1 MMQKIKKSDLAVF
14 NEKCLSNLKKKNT
27 DFNVK
32 KYSEQ
37 KSGTPEN
44 KAPH

>member
-1 MMQKIKKSDLAVF
+1 METNKYIDLAVF
-14 NEKCLSNLKKKNT
+14 NEKFWSNLKKNI

-32 KYSEQ
+32 KYSEK